1 MSPCIL
7 GKICCFFSIYQPS
20 TVDRV
25 HVHIEVCRDQL
36 ECLDTQ
42 GTLCLQ
48 PSNVCSAVHE
58 YGSHYIN
65 CEDAHNIKC
74 R

>member
-7 GKICCFFSIYQPS
+7 GKICCFFSTYQPS

-36 ECLDTQ
+36 ECHDTQ
-42 GTLCLQ
+42 GTLCQQ
-48 PSNVCSAVHE
+48 PSNVCIINVEHIMQRE
-58 YGSHYIN
+58 Y
-65 CEDAHNIKC
+65 AHKNMKC
-74 R
+74 